1 MKGAVERRRLAMK
14 RLSILV
20 AVVLSVLV
28 ADGVGATG
36 LPSVKPEQVGLSSE
50 RLDRIGQTLRADV
63 EKGRIPGAVVVV
75 ARKGRVAYV
84 ATVGFRDKATNAPMT
99 ADALFRLASMTKP
112 LVTVAALSLYE
123 EGRLFV
129 SDPVSKHLPAFKTLQ
144 VGVEKLDPA
153 TGKMVVATVPLEREM
168 TIQDLMR
175 HTSGL
180 TYGNRGT
187 SEIHKLYPQSSNA
200 SSLELTGEQLIE
212 RLGKTPLLYQ
222 PGTTWEYGLS
232 TDVLGRVVEV
242 VAGKP
247 LQQVLEERVYRPLKM
262 SDTSFLVSADKRARI
277 AQPLPT
283 HPDTGQP
290 YELIDPTVP
299 RKFDCGGG
307 CGVGT
312 AGDYVRFAQMLL
324 NRGVLDGARVLA
336 PKTVDFMTS
345 DHLGRIMFSAP
356 GYTWGLGVA
365 VRREKGLSP
374 LNGSAGDFY
383 WPGAFATYWWA
394 DPKEQMVVVS
404 MMQAPLGGH
413 YQQLVRSLVYQA
425 IENN

>member
-1 MKGAVERRRLAMK
+1 MK
-14 RLSILV
+14 RLSMLV
-20 AVVLSVLV
+20 AVALAFLAV
-28 ADGVGATG
+28 DGVGATG
-36 LPSVKPEQVGLSSE
+36 LPSTKPEQVGLSSE
-50 RLDRIGQTLRADV
+50 RLERIAQALRADV
-63 EKGRIPGAVVVV
+63 ERGRIPGAVVVV

-84 ATVGFRDKATNAPMT
+84 TAVGFRDKAAGTPMT
-99 ADALFRLASMTKP
+99 ADAIFRLASMTKP
-112 LVTVAALSLYE
+112 MVTVAALSLYE

-129 SDPVSKHLPAFKTLQ
+129 SDPVSKYLPAFKTMQ
-144 VGVEKLDPA
+144 VGAEKLDPA
-153 TGKMVVATVPLEREM
+153 TGKMVVVTVPLEREM

-180 TYGNRGT
+180 TYGNRGKT
-187 SEIHKLYPQSSNA
+187 EVHKLYPQSSNA
-200 SSLELTGEQLIE
+200 ASLSLTGEQLIE
-212 RLGKTPLLYQ
+212 QLGKTPLLYQ
-222 PGTTWEYGLS
+222 PGTMWEYGLS

-247 LQQVLEERVYRPLKM
+247 LHHVLEERIYRPLKM
-262 SDTSFLVSADKRARI
+262 TDTSFLVPGDKRGRI

-290 YELIDPTVP
+290 YTLVDPTVP

-324 NRGVLDGARVLA
+324 NRGALDGARVLA
-336 PKTVDFMTS
+336 PKTVEFMTA
-345 DHLGRIMFSAP
+345 DHLGKIGRGFAYFGGP

-365 VRREKGLSP
+365 VRQERGLSP
-374 LNGSAGDFY
+374 VNGSTGDFF

-404 MMQAPLGGH
+404 MMQAPFGRH
-413 YQQLVRSLVYQA
+413 YQDLLRGLVYQA
-425 IENN
+425 IDPN